1 MLTEKQKL
9 YAKARLSGLNQKNS
23 AIAAGYS
30 EKTAGPAACRL
41 EKDPNVV
48 AHMQRLRAVSG
59 VEPTEVKQVREKAP
73 PKPKAAPKLNAAPK
87 AAPEVAA
94 ASQPEAKKEDS
105 PALATKTPP
114 PDPGPLIVADDPL
127 EFMRA
132 LVGDV
137 SEDPKLRLEAA
148 KALAPYLH
156 AKKGE
161 TGKKEERQL
170 AAESVK
176 AGRYG
181 LRSVK

>member
-48 AHMQRLRAVSG
+48 AHIKRLRAVSG
-59 VEPTEVKQVREKAP
+59 VEPPEVKQASEKAAP
-73 PKPKAAPKLNAAPK
+73 KPRPEPKPKAR
-87 AAPEVAA
+87 PEVAA
-94 ASQPEAKKEDS
+94 ASQPEAKNEAQ
-105 PALATKTPP
+105 PALATRPQP
-114 PDPGPLIVADDPL
+114 PDAGLLIVADDPL
-127 EFMRA
+127 DFMRA
-132 LVGDV
+132 LVMDV

-161 TGKKEERQL
+161 TGKKEERQQ
-170 AAESVK
+170 AAEGVK
-176 AGRYG
+176 GGRYG
-181 LRSVK
+181 LRAVK